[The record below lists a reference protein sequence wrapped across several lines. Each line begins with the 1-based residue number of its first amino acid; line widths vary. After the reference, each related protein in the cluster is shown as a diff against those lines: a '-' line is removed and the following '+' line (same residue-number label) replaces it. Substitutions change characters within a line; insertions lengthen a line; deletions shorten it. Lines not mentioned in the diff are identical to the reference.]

1 MFKIGDKVVYPMHGA
16 GIIESIEERE
26 VLGEKSQY
34 YVMHLPVG
42 NMKLFIPLNNVENLG
57 LRQVISPTMVKDVLE
72 VLKTKDTAA
81 TLAWNRRYRANLEKI
96 KSGNIFEVANVVRS
110 LAQRENEK
118 GLSTGEKKMY
128 ENACQI
134 LISELVL
141 TEGSEEEDVRQWLS
155 KALLL
160 A

>member
-1 MFKIGDKVVYPMHGA
+1 MEKKPILCHAFTSREYEVVY
-16 GIIESIEERE
+16 S
-26 VLGEKSQY
+26 
-34 YVMHLPVG
+34 
-42 NMKLFIPLNNVENLG
+42 LNNVENLG
-57 LRQVISPTMVKDVLE
+57 LRQVISPTMVQDVLE
-72 VLKTKDTAA
+72 VLRTKDTAA

-110 LAQRENEK
+110 LAQRDNEK

-141 TEGSEEEDVRQWLS
+141 TEGSEEEAVRQWLS
-155 KALLL
+155 SALIL

>member
-1 MFKIGDKVVYPMHGA
+1 MFKVGDKVVYPMHGA

-26 VLGEKSQY
+26 VLGEKHQY

-72 VLKTKDTAA
+72 VLRTKDTAA

-96 KSGNIFEVANVVRS
+96 KSGNI
-110 LAQRENEK
+110 
-118 GLSTGEKKMY
+118 

-141 TEGSEEEDVRQWLS
+141 TEGSEEATVRQWLV
-155 KALLL
+155 KALVLV
-160 A
+160 

>member
-1 MFKIGDKVVYPMHGA
+1 MFKVGDKVVYPMHGA
-16 GIIESIEERE
+16 GVIEAIEERE
-26 VLGEKSQY
+26 VLGEVHQY
-34 YVMHLPVG
+34 YVMNLPVG
-42 NMKLFIPLNNVENLG
+42 NMKLFIPLNNVHNLG
-57 LRQVISPTMVKDVLE
+57 LRQVISPDMVKDVLE
-72 VLKTKDTAA
+72 VLSTEDTTA

-110 LAQRENEK
+110 LAQRDNKK

-141 TEGSEEEDVRQWLS
+141 TEGAEEETVKQWLS
-155 KALLL
+155 EALI
-160 A
+160 